1 MGNDVN
7 NAKKKLFAKAFD
19 EKTMGGNMM
28 TGENSEMNMMMQP
41 NQPPFNINLDI
52 DPRTDRKNIGVD
64 YVKQL
69 EGDKT
74 FSIGGNYQPEFETVQ
89 PGFFPGET
97 IEIENPSNYNVRAGY
112 KGKNFGF
119 NVNVGTSGGNLNF
132 NRQF

>member
-1 MGNDVN
+1 MDNDLD

-28 TGENSEMNMMMQP
+28 TDENSEMNMMMQP
-41 NQPPFNINLDI
+41 NQPPFNVNLDI

-69 EGDKT
+69 GDDKT
-74 FSIGGNYQPEFETVQ
+74 FSIGGNYQPQFETQQ

-119 NVNVGTSGGNLNF
+119 NVNVGTGGGNMNF

>member
-1 MGNDVN
+1 MENDIN

-28 TGENSEMNMMMQP
+28 AGEDSEINTIIKP

-69 EGDKT
+69 GDDRT
-74 FSIGGNYQPEFETVQ
+74 FSIGGNYQPQFETQ
-89 PGFFPGET
+89 QSGFFPGET

-119 NVNVGTSGGNLNF
+119 NVNVGTGGRGLNF

>member
-1 MGNDVN
+1 MDHDLD

-28 TGENSEMNMMMQP
+28 ADDDSEMNTIIQP
-41 NQPPFNINLDI
+41 NQPPFNVNLDI
-52 DPRTDRKNIGVD
+52 DPRTDRKNIGVN

-69 EGDKT
+69 DDNKT
-74 FSIGGNYQPEFETVQ
+74 FSIGGNYQPEYQIEQ
-89 PGFFPGET
+89 PGFFPGQT
-97 IEIENPSNYNVRAGY
+97 IEIENPSNYNINAGY

-119 NVNVGTSGGNLNF
+119 NVNVGTSGGNMNF